1 LQSHWRRA
9 GIIFRQPPFELFRGI
24 IGEKFMRG
32 CNGLKHSAMLHLVVH
47 LSEEKEQMKEQEDD
61 DGKKGGNRER

>member
-1 LQSHWRRA
+1 
-9 GIIFRQPPFELFRGI
+9 
-24 IGEKFMRG
+24 MRG